1 MSIGTLIDGGLG
13 AVTSFQNTE
22 ILGSLLLS
30 GRGRTIMGLFAD
42 VTVEE
47 KHKDEMKITEHPTE
61 VGAAISDHAYKEPPE
76 VMMKVGWSESAGT
89 LNGFLGDT
97 ILGGNTSLT
106 IVYQTLLQLQEQAV
120 PLIISTG
127 KRLYTNMLIKSLGCT
142 TDLQTENVLMIDI
155 TFKKVLMVSTKMS
168 VVAIENQASPEAT
181 AEVSDGGTVQPKEVS
196 ESILGKVVGGAQV
209 GGGWEL
215 KNPFGGS

>member
-1 MSIGTLIDGGLG
+1 MSIGTLIDSGLG
-13 AVTSFQNTE
+13 AVTSVQNTE

-47 KHKDEMKITEHPTE
+47 KHKDELKITEHPTE

-106 IVYQTLLQLQEQAV
+106 IVYQTLLQLQDQAL

-127 KRLYTNMLIKSLGCT
+127 KRLYTNMLIKTLACT

-155 TFKKVLMVSTKMS
+155 TFKKVIMVSTQTTFI
-168 VVAIENQASPEAT
+168 AIENQASPEAT
-181 AEVSDGGTVQPKEVS
+181 AGVTDGGTVQPKEVS
-196 ESILGKVVGGAQV
+196 ESVIGQLVGGAQV
-209 GGGWEL
+209 GGTW
-215 KNPFGGS
+215 KSIW